1 MNRAAN
7 VAELNV
13 EAYSGPKIKLTRT
26 LLGRIRA
33 ALSASVTVRYE
44 EQRALVARNSLAGVI

>member
-1 MNRAAN
+1 MNRAVN
-7 VAELNV
+7 VAELNF
-13 EAYSGPKIKLTRT
+13 ESCSGPKIKLTRT

-33 ALSASVTVRYE
+33 ALSDSFTVRYE